1 VPAAGI
7 REGGSTHPI
16 KARSNVM
23 RTPQSHTALENP
35 PTRSA
40 LEDLRMPVQ
49 AKLAA
54 AWTSFMFLYIY
65 VDYFTL
71 YKPGV
76 IHDILVG
83 SVWEFDISQV
93 FVVVGLSLMAV
104 PILMVFL
111 SMTLPAR
118 ANRLMNLIV
127 APIYVAVSAF
137 NALGESWTYF
147 YGLSIGLEVLLLA
160 FILRSAWTWPR
171 RTASPATMATSLDNE
186 PHRTPQQT

>member
-35 PTRSA
+35 PSQST

-65 VDYFTL
+65 VDYFAL

-76 IHDILVG
+76 IDDILVG
-83 SVWEFDISQV
+83 IVYEFDISQV
-93 FVVVGLSLMAV
+93 FVIIALSLVAV

-137 NALGESWTYF
+137 NALGESWTY
-147 YGLSIGLEVLLLA
+147 YYTLTIGLEVILLA
-160 FILRSAWTWPR
+160 LIVRYAWTWPR
-171 RTASPATMATSLDNE
+171 RTASPATRATSLDSE
-186 PHRTPQQT
+186 PLRTPQQT